1 MITITQFKNRFTTTS
16 SRADTDL
23 DAERFSNIVGS
34 WRHTVAADKDAA
46 KAFTMCN
53 YDSAPN
59 RKKENILDVTGIVL
73 DVDGGNTAEQLVEAF
88 EMLGPFAHC
97 WYTTYSHTEVNP
109 RVRIIVPI
117 SAPVT
122 ASDFEGQ
129 ALALRLAQRLGLTV
143 DGCCSDPSQL
153 YYMPSKKNADSD
165 CEIYVGESLTLFD
178 IKALPAKRGKPSQK
192 KSQHSE
198 DNQPEIFAMVD
209 SLVADMFGGV
219 EPIFVGE
226 KFHIYSNGVW
236 DAVDPGR
243 TFCKAI
249 VDYHD
254 RKMSIKVAMDLVFAM
269 KIMFSAD
276 QFPPGEIN
284 KITLNNGTLN
294 TDTGELELHNSENY
308 HRSGMAFDYD
318 PEAECPLWLETLDA
332 IFRPDADKE
341 MKLKLVQ
348 EWFGYNLT
356 PMTKYQVMLWFYGGG
371 ANGKSIITRLLREV
385 LGTHNVSSIPL
396 SQLGARFIGAE
407 LQGKLANIV
416 DEIAT
421 NGLMQEDE
429 LKKVVSGD
437 PIMVERK
444 GKDPYFFS
452 PTARITA
459 ATNTLPPSKDSTH
472 GLDRRLMIVPC
483 NRTFTPAEMD
493 RELGDKLVQ
502 ELPGIFVWAMA
513 GLTRLKLQNAFTL
526 PPSSLEAMEDFK
538 VCRNSVSLFKRD
550 CIELPNTNL
559 MLVGGSNKTHRVPSH
574 DLYRT
579 YKAYCSA
586 NTYQAFAKEG
596 FGKKLKELG
605 VEQIRTGGKRYYVA
619 KLVNLDEA
627 GIGSDRSTGPT
638 RVMMADVIEDLAH
651 AA

>member
-1 MITITQFKNRFTTTS
+1 MITITQFKTRFTPTS
-16 SRADTDL
+16 SRTNTNL
-23 DAERFSNIVGS
+23 DAERFSKIVGS
-34 WRHTVAADKDAA
+34 WRHTVIADKDAA
-46 KAFTMCN
+46 KVFTMCN
-53 YDSAPN
+53 YGSAPN
-59 RKKENILDVTGIVL
+59 RKKENILNVTGIVL
-73 DVDGGNTAEQLVEAF
+73 DVDAGNTAEQLVEAF
-88 EMLGPFAHC
+88 GMLEPFAHC
-97 WYTTYSHTEVNP
+97 WYTTYSHTEANP

-129 ALALRLAQRLGLTV
+129 ALALRLAQQLGLTV
-143 DGCCSDPSQL
+143 DECCSKPSQF
-153 YYMPSKKNADSD
+153 YYMPSKPTVESD
-165 CEIYVGESLTLFD
+165 CEIYVGESPTLFD
-178 IKALPAKRGKPSQK
+178 IKVLPVKPAKPSRK

-198 DNQPEIFAMVD
+198 ENQPEIFAMVD

-226 KFHIYSNGVW
+226 KFHLYSNGVW

-249 VDYHD
+249 VDHYD
-254 RKMSIKVAMDLVFAM
+254 RKMSIKVAMDIVFAM
-269 KIMFSAD
+269 KIMFSAE
-276 QFPPGEIN
+276 QFPLGQIN

-294 TDTGELELHNSENY
+294 TDTGERELHNPKNY
-308 HRSGMAFDYD
+308 HRSGMAFNYD
-318 PEAECPLWLETLDA
+318 PEAECPVWLETLDA

-341 MKLKLVQ
+341 LKLKLVQ

-371 ANGKSIITRLLREV
+371 ANGKSIITRLLREM
-385 LGTHNVSSIPL
+385 LGTQNVSSIPL

-502 ELPGIFVWAMA
+502 ELPGIFVWALA
-513 GLTRLKLQNAFTL
+513 GLARLKLQNAFTL
-526 PPSSLEAMEDFK
+526 PPSSLETMEDFK

-559 MLVGGSNKTHRVPSH
+559 TLVGGSNKTNRVPSH
-574 DLYRT
+574 DLYKT

-605 VEQIRTGGKRYYVA
+605 VEQIRTGGKRYYMA

-627 GIGSDRSTGPT
+627 GIGSSRFDEPT
-638 RVMMADVIEDLAH
+638 QITMDDVRKDFPE